1 MIRWLISAALFV
13 TACSVP
19 AKDLTLTILH
29 NNDVHARIEPTMVK
43 GEPFGGYAR
52 TSTLVS
58 QTRKKEKNVLFLN
71 AGDVFQGTLYFTQY
85 VGLAD
90 GALMNYMG
98 VDAMAL
104 GNHEFDLGPAP
115 LAEFIKRVQFPVLAA
130 NLGLDQ
136 EPALK
141 NSVKPYTILERD
153 KTKIGVVGI
162 ITPDTP
168 NISGPGPTVKFL
180 DPLASTMKAVGE
192 LEAAGVKIIIVL
204 SHLGYQ
210 ADLELAKKLKG
221 VDVILGGHSHTL
233 LGSAEMPPFGK
244 PFGPYPTSVT
254 DAANK
259 EVLVAQAYE
268 WGKVLGHMKLT
279 FDGNGF
285 VKKLWTA
292 ESILVDKSIPE
303 DPVVKSMVD
312 AFAQPIVT
320 LRKTSVG
327 EAAVELTRGATG
339 DQPESLMG
347 NVVADA
353 MLESTRK
360 AGAQL
365 ALMNQG
371 GIRAT
376 IEKGK
381 VTFEHAINVQPFGNT
396 LVILDLTGAEL
407 KRSIESMLE
416 HGSFHQV
423 SAGFSYT
430 YKDSAPVGSK
440 VVKMVF
446 RGRDVAPTDTIRIVT
461 NNFMAKGGDFQDVL
475 KNATGYRLD
484 TGLLDLDALIE
495 YFKLYSP
502 IQAKVEGRVVR
513 IP

>member
-1 MIRWLISAALFV
+1 MIRTLFPATLLFATTLV
-13 TACSVP
+13 H
-19 AKDLTLTILH
+19 AKDFTVTILH
-29 NNDVHARIEPTMVK
+29 NNDVHARIEPVLVK

-52 TSTLVS
+52 TATIV
-58 QTRKKEKNVLFLN
+58 QETRKKEKNVLFLS

-85 VGLAD
+85 SGLAD
-90 GALMNYMG
+90 GALMNYMQY
-98 VDAMAL
+98 DAMAL

-115 LAEFIKRVQFPVLAA
+115 LARFVNNVQFPVLAA
-130 NLGLDQ
+130 NLSLEQ
-136 EPALK
+136 EPSLQK
-141 NSVKPYTILERD
+141 TVKPYVILERER
-153 KTKIGVVGI
+153 TKIGVVGL

-180 DPLASTMKAVGE
+180 DPVASTMKAVGE

-210 ADLELAKKLKG
+210 EDLALAKKVKG

-244 PFGPYPTSVT
+244 PLGPYPTSVT
-254 DAANK
+254 DSANK

-279 FDGNGF
+279 FDSNGY
-285 VKKLWTA
+285 VKKLVKG
-292 ESILVDKSIPE
+292 ESILVDKTIKE
-303 DPVVKSMVD
+303 DPIIKAMVD
-312 AFAQPIVT
+312 AFAQPILT

-327 EAAVELTRGATG
+327 ETSMDLGRSASAE
-339 DQPESLMG
+339 QPESLMG
-347 NVVADA
+347 NVIADS
-353 MLESTRK
+353 MLEATRK

-371 GIRAT
+371 GIRASM
-376 IEKGK
+376 EKGN
-381 VTFEHAINVQPFGNT
+381 VTFENAINVQPFGNT
-396 LVILDLTGAEL
+396 LVLLELTGAEL
-407 KRSIESMLE
+407 KQSIESMLE

-430 YKDSAPVGSK
+430 YKDSAPVGQK

-446 RGRDVAPTDTIRIVT
+446 GGREVAPTDTIRIVT
-461 NNFMAKGGDFQDVL
+461 NNFMAKGGDFQEVL
-475 KNATGYRLD
+475 KNAKGYRLD
-484 TGLLDLDALIE
+484 TGLLDVDALIE